1 MKRRESGGNTL
12 PDADEDRLLRAARDR
27 VRSAYPNPGRAGCPG
42 RKRLEALARDEC
54 RPADEVDDL
63 KHVVTCSPC
72 FAEYDAIRTGWRR
85 RRSRTLAG
93 VAATA
98 VAVMV
103 SIGVF
108 FLNHRTAVIHAPPAT
123 TTAEVARG
131 ETRKQVLDLRPFE
144 TFRGV
149 TPSEHQPLPA
159 PPTLERANLLLTVQL
174 PIGSYEGRYLFTV
187 VDSDQKARLETPATA
202 VMKDHVTT
210 AEVQADLR
218 SLPPGRFTLQV
229 RRDGAF
235 ATTSYPIEVR

>member
-1 MKRRESGGNTL
+1 MKRPEPADNTL
-12 PDADEDRLLRAARDR
+12 LGANEDRLLRTARER
-27 VRSAYPNPGRAGCPG
+27 VRTSYPNPDRAGCPG
-42 RKRLEALARDEC
+42 RERLEALARDEC
-54 RPADEVDDL
+54 QPADEIADL
-63 KHVVTCSPC
+63 EHVATCSPC
-72 FAEYDAIRTGWRR
+72 FAEYDTIRTAWQR
-85 RRSRTLAG
+85 RRSRMLAG
-93 VAATA
+93 VAATVLA
-98 VAVMV
+98 VIVCA
-103 SIGVF
+103 GVF
-108 FLNHRTAVIHAPPAT
+108 YLNHRTAVVYAPPAT
-123 TTAEVARG
+123 KGVAVASADI
-131 ETRKQVLDLRPFE
+131 RKQVLDLRPFE

-149 TPSEHQPLPA
+149 TPSEAQSAVQPPI
-159 PPTLERANLLLTVQL
+159 LERANLLLTVQL

>member
-27 VRSAYPNPGRAGCPG
+27 VRSAYPNPNRAGCPG
-42 RKRLEALARDEC
+42 RERLEALARDEC
-54 RPADEVDDL
+54 QPADEIADL
-63 KHVVTCSPC
+63 EHVATCSPC
-72 FAEYDAIRTGWRR
+72 FAEYDTIRTAWQR
-85 RRSRTLAG
+85 RRSRMLAG
-93 VAATA
+93 VAATVLA
-98 VAVMV
+98 VIVCA
-103 SIGVF
+103 GVF
-108 FLNHRTAVIHAPPAT
+108 YLNHRTAVVYAPPAT
-123 TTAEVARG
+123 KGVAVASADI
-131 ETRKQVLDLRPFE
+131 RKQVLDLRPFE

-149 TPSEHQPLPA
+149 TPSEAQSAVQPPI
-159 PPTLERANLLLTVQL
+159 LERANLLLTVQL

-210 AEVQADLR
+210 AEVQADVR